1 MKIITARLNECLK
14 RSAWKGLEIGIGMLH
29 RYYYDRKAVKR
40 CFKPG
45 DICLLLL
52 PTDHNKLL
60 MHWKGPYEIVKK
72 QSEHDYIVRLGG
84 NKEKVFHI
92 NMLKPYF
99 TRKKEAEDES
109 TKTEVI
115 A

>member
-1 MKIITARLNECLK
+1 
-14 RSAWKGLEIGIGMLH
+14 MLH

>member
-1 MKIITARLNECLK
+1 
-14 RSAWKGLEIGIGMLH
+14 
-29 RYYYDRKAVKR
+29 
-40 CFKPG
+40 
-45 DICLLLL
+45 
-52 PTDHNKLL
+52 